1 MNALDSA
8 LNSLSAATYQDLYQ
22 RYLKP
27 DPTES
32 EALRAARMLTIFWGV
47 LCTGFA
53 FIVGTLRGTVIG
65 MINRIGSTFY
75 GPIAA
80 TLVLGIMTRTAMAR
94 AVNMAILWGV
104 GVNLSLW
111 IFFPQVS
118 WLWWILIGFVLTFGV
133 GWLMSLPCRVQLE
146 QGEKVII
153 VAESK
158 SQVNWRP
165 RYAVLGGCF
174 VLIILISY
182 AISFLSE

>member
-1 MNALDSA
+1 
-8 LNSLSAATYQDLYQ
+8 
-22 RYLKP
+22 
-27 DPTES
+27 
-32 EALRAARMLTIFWGV
+32 
-47 LCTGFA
+47 
-53 FIVGTLRGTVIG
+53 
-65 MINRIGSTFY
+65 
-75 GPIAA
+75 
-80 TLVLGIMTRTAMAR
+80 LVLGIMTRTAMAR
-94 AVNMAILWGV
+94 AVNMAILLGV

-165 RYAVLGGCF
+165 RYAVFRWLLCPDHPDQLCHLF
-174 VLIILISY
+174 
-182 AISFLSE
+182 SFQMNRDRLKCSGVEIKPWPVWSNSF